1 MAEKSQAI
9 ARLVGPAMGALGV
22 GMLTSPAAYREI
34 ATQFI
39 ASPPYIYFSGMA
51 LLIAGL
57 AILNSHSRWTPDW
70 RSSVTVV
77 GWAFTCVGFFRVIA
91 PPFVTF
97 VGTAI
102 FATTTFFVGVGV
114 FFLALG
120 AFFTFKGYVA

>member
-9 ARLVGPAMGALGV
+9 ARLVGPAMGALGI

-51 LLIAGL
+51 LLLAGL
-57 AILNSHSRWTPDW
+57 TILNSHRQWTLDW
-70 RSSVTVV
+70 RSSITVI
-77 GWAFTCVGFFRVIA
+77 GWVFTCVGFFRVIA
-91 PPFVTF
+91 PPFVSF
-97 VGTAI
+97 VGTTL
-102 FATTTFFVGVGV
+102 FATTTFFVSAGIL
-114 FFLALG
+114 FLALG